1 VAVSFIGG
9 GNQSTQRKPQTCLK
23 LIYCKNI
30 LSHLY
35 LNNMFEFGFFFSLV
49 EDMVEIQHIEE
60 DEKHP
65 VDLKGYFKCWEQII
79 DKDHFK
85 VWRKP
90 IPNTYLYEYKGLY
103 IKVRVNIIYF
113 HV

>member
-1 VAVSFIGG
+1 
-9 GNQSTQRKPQTCLK
+9 
-23 LIYCKNI
+23 
-30 LSHLY
+30 
-35 LNNMFEFGFFFSLV
+35 MFEFGFFFSLV